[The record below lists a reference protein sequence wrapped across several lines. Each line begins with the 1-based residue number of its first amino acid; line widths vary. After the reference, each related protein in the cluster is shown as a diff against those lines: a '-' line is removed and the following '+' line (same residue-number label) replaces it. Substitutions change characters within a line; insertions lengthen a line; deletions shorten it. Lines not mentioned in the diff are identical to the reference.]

1 MFKAQNAKNR
11 AISEAMNGEYF
22 VKCSVTLAWPT
33 HILGTIKAEFC
44 DI

>member
-22 VKCSVTLAWPT
+22 VKCSVTLAWAT

>member
-11 AISEAMNGEYF
+11 AISEAMKRCF
-22 VKCSVTLAWPT
+22 VKCSVTLAWAT